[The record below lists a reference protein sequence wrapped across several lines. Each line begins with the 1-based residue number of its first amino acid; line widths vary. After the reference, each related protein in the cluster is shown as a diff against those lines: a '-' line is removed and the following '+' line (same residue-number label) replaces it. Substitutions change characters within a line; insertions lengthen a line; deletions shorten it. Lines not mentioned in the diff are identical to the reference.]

1 MAWPDDALG
10 ADGRLPV
17 CVLGLGWVGAAVVA
31 RLLAHTAR
39 PLDIHVVVPSDRH
52 RGAFLDLAH
61 TAGFHPRHRLRCNDP
76 AALREARVV
85 FHAAGASNPVGVSRH
100 VVADANAALTRTIFG
115 AAHFSHDPFV
125 IVIAN
130 PVDVIVWHAW
140 HAGGLDAARVISTGT
155 LLEAARLAHYLGE
168 ALDVAP
174 AAVDAWVLGEH
185 GDAQVPVFSRTT
197 VAGRPVRDV
206 DAVRRDPALLTRC
219 AELTRTAAWQVRQTQ
234 PSTWWAVTDCADV
247 IFRCLIGEDERRCP
261 LGVRARG
268 AWADALGLA
277 GPDADAFVGLPV
289 RIRQGGVDIVT
300 PTAFGD
306 LDDDEWA
313 ALRRA
318 AAVVAG
324 ASRWPMAEGPSGRR
338 AGEQ

>member
-1 MAWPDDALG
+1 MAWPDDAVD

-17 CVLGLGWVGAAVVA
+17 SVLGLGWVGAAVVG
-31 RLLAHTAR
+31 RLLAGEGR
-39 PLDIHVVVPSDRH
+39 PLDINVIVPSERH

-61 TAGFHPRHRLRCNDP
+61 SAAFHPSHRLRWND
-76 AALREARVV
+76 AEALAEARVV
-85 FHAAGASNPVGVSRH
+85 FHAAGASNPIGVSRH
-100 VVADANAALTRTIFG
+100 VVAEANAAMTRAIFG
-115 AAHFSHDPFV
+115 AARFRHEPFV

-130 PVDVIVWHAW
+130 PVDVIAWHAW
-140 HAGGLDAARVISTGT
+140 QAGGLDAARVISTGT
-155 LLEAARLAHYLGE
+155 LLESARLAHYLAE
-168 ALDVAP
+168 ALAVAP

-185 GDAQVPVFSRTT
+185 GDSQVPIFSRTT
-197 VAGRPVRDV
+197 VDGRPVRDV
-206 DAVRRDPALLTRC
+206 EVVARDPAILSRC

-247 IFRCLIGEDERRCP
+247 IFRGLIGDGDRRCP

-289 RIRQGGVDIVT
+289 RLRRGGYDVIA
-300 PTAFGD
+300 PAAFGG

-313 ALRRA
+313 ALRRSAREVA
-318 AAVVAG
+318 AAL
-324 ASRWPMAEGPSGRR
+324 RWPTARGRP
-338 AGEQ
+338 APTG